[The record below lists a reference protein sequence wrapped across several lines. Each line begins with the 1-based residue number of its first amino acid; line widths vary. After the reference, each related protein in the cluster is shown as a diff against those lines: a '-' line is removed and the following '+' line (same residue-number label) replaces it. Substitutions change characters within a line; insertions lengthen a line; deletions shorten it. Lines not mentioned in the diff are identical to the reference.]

1 MDIVF
6 VTMTDFARIENG
18 VNRKGRV
25 GGGNRVFVKC
35 KGFGSG
41 VLVEFGGIGVRF

>member
-1 MDIVF
+1 MDVVF

-18 VNRKGRV
+18 VDRKGRV
-25 GGGNRVFVKC
+25 GGNRVFVKC

>member
-18 VNRKGRV
+18 VDGKGRV
-25 GGGNRVFVKC
+25 GRNRVVMKGE
-35 KGFGSG
+35 GFGSG
-41 VLVEFGGIGVRF
+41 VLVEFRGIGVRF

>member
-1 MDIVF
+1 MDVVF

-18 VNRKGRV
+18 VDRKGRV
-25 GGGNRVFVKC
+25 GGERGFVKC

-41 VLVEFGGIGVRF
+41 VLVEFRGIGVRF